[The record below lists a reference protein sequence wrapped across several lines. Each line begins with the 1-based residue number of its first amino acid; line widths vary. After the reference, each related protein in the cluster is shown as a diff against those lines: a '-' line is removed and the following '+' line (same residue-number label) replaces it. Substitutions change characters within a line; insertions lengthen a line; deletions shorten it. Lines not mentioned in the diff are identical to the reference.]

1 MDTYGHIVKLA
12 PCWSSIISLPF
23 FGTDTSKMQT
33 FRQFQRRLFLRMLTV
48 QLGLHKINL
57 LPSTGLQK
65 RTGEFNI
72 TDIYINIREIL
83 IRDSS
88 DI

>member
-1 MDTYGHIVKLA
+1 
-12 PCWSSIISLPF
+12 
-23 FGTDTSKMQT
+23 MQT

-72 TDIYINIREIL
+72 TDIYINIIIYIL